1 MKKIFTAG
9 AVLLL
14 TFQFLCLAYA
24 VEICEPQ
31 DVYNLMDT
39 KECLIEYNKAGHT
52 SDPQDA
58 MFDIMKNY
66 PYERKGRLIKL
77 LQRKIELVDSYITQQ
92 PGQGQAKKSEVNIS
106 KLEQTKQGLAEQL
119 GLVNA
124 ATADNWVS
132 VRDRA
137 RKVLEEA
144 ARKLREI
151 E

>member
-1 MKKIFTAG
+1 M
-9 AVLLL
+9 LL
-14 TFQFLCLAYA
+14 TFQFLYQAYA

-39 KECLIEYNKAGHT
+39 KECLIEYKKAGHT

-66 PYERKGRLIKL
+66 PYEKKDRLVNL
-77 LQRKIELVDSYITQQ
+77 LQRKIELVDNYITQQ
-92 PGQGQAKKSEVNIS
+92 NSQGQTKKVQANIS
-106 KLEQTKQGLAEQL
+106 KFEQTKRDLSEQL
-119 GLVNA
+119 VMVNA
-124 ATADNWVS
+124 ATQNNWVS

-137 RKVLEEA
+137 RKALEES
-144 ARKLREI
+144 ARRLREV